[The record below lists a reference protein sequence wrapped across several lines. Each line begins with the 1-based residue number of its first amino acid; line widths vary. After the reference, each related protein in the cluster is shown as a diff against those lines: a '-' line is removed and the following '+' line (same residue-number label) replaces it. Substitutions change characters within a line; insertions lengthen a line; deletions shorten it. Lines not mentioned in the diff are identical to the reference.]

1 MSDQF
6 WCLWPYARP
15 FPTCNPVQNK
25 EDMLAAAGFT
35 LVPANTPQRQ
45 ASLTSLPPHKF
56 IHHGA
61 RNNAVVFIYADP
73 TICDCLYVG
82 NQAAYDRYRQ
92 NVFAQNI
99 ANEQQMTAQIN
110 ELNWAGGADL
120 AAPGEN
126 RITNGA
132 RPPDVADRA
141 AAESRDGPA
150 ARPIACG
157 MPRCT

>member
-1 MSDQF
+1 MLSV
-6 WCLWPYARP
+6 RP
-15 FPTCNPVQNK
+15 ILVSLAVCAAVSACNPVQNK

-56 IHHGA
+56 IHQV

-110 ELNWAGGADL
+110 ESNWAGLGPIWGAW
-120 AAPGEN
+120 
-126 RITNGA
+126 
-132 RPPDVADRA
+132 
-141 AAESRDGPA
+141 
-150 ARPIACG
+150 
-157 MPRCT
+157 